1 MAGYFHIHLELAREP
16 DHPQGSEAIG
26 YDLVVPL
33 DDAGRIDAE
42 AWRTAPGRSRVRRF
56 RDGETEAVGTLAHGP
71 GGQWR
76 FDFAAAEI
84 GDDVGFR
91 LQSEALREGE
101 YLSIRMAD
109 GALHVFRV
117 ASARALAPM

>member
-1 MAGYFHIHLELAREP
+1 MAGYFHVHLELAREP

-33 DDAGRIDAE
+33 DDAGRIDAD
-42 AWRTAPGRSRVRRF
+42 AWREAPGRSRVRRF
-56 RDGETEAVGTLAHGP
+56 RDGETEAVGALAHGP

-91 LQSEALREGE
+91 LQSEAFREGE
-101 YLSIRMAD
+101 YVSIRMAD

>member
-1 MAGYFHIHLELAREP
+1 MAGYFHVHLELAREP

-42 AWRTAPGRSRVRRF
+42 AWHTAPGRSRVRRF

>member
-1 MAGYFHIHLELAREP
+1 MAGYFHVHLELAREP

-26 YDLVVPL
+26 YDVVVPL

-91 LQSEALREGE
+91 LQAEALREGE

>member
-1 MAGYFHIHLELAREP
+1 MAAYFHVHLELAREA
-16 DHPQGSEAIG
+16 DHPQGSAAIG

-33 DDAGRIDAE
+33 DDAGRIDANT
-42 AWRTAPGRSRVRRF
+42 WRATPGRSRVRRF
-56 RDGETEAVGTLAHGP
+56 REGETEAVGTLAHGP

-91 LQSEALREGE
+91 LQSETLQEGE
-101 YLSIRMAD
+101 YLSIRMSD

-117 ASARALAPM
+117 ASVRQLAPM